1 MGRSSGGGF
10 RREVRCMRA
19 FLDTNVILEFFL
31 DREAGKTACQLF
43 AKYRDIEDSCQFQA
57 AKKAGCKVLIKKTN
71 KGTARPMSSDAFL
84 LRSTIMFFCPYYLKY
99 VLLLLCLSFVLLSL
113 LSPSRPKE
121 KPGKTG
127 ISTNACQRTIR

>member
-31 DREAGKTACQLF
+31 DCEAGKTACQLF

-57 AKKAGCKVLIKKTN
+57 AKKAGCKVLIKKKQTKAPPDQCQAMPLN
-71 KGTARPMSSDAFL
+71 SVTCDGDYIFRPV
-84 LRSTIMFFCPYYLKY
+84 P
-99 VLLLLCLSFVLLSL
+99 
-113 LSPSRPKE
+113 
-121 KPGKTG
+121 
-127 ISTNACQRTIR
+127 

>member
-1 MGRSSGGGF
+1 MS
-10 RREVRCMRA
+10 
-19 FLDTNVILEFFL
+19 LLEFFL

-84 LRSTIMFFCPYYLKY
+84 LRSTIMFFCPYYLHRGQKRNLEKL
-99 VLLLLCLSFVLLSL
+99 VFQRMLVNE
-113 LSPSRPKE
+113 PSVE
-121 KPGKTG
+121 ISSIMLV
-127 ISTNACQRTIR
+127 IST

>member
-57 AKKAGCKVLIKKTN
+57 AKKAGCKVLITFN
-71 KGTARPMSSDAFL
+71 EGDYPVADDVIPRVMTPQEFL
-84 LRSTIMFFCPYYLKY
+84 ET
-99 VLLLLCLSFVLLSL
+99 
-113 LSPSRPKE
+113 
-121 KPGKTG
+121 T
-127 ISTNACQRTIR
+127 